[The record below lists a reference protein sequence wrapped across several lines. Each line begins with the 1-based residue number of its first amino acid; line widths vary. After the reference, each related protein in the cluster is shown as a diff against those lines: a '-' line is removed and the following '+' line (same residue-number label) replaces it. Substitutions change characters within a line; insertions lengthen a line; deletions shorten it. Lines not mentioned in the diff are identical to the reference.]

1 MKKIPTKLFQ
11 KVEDLA
17 KSVLTDF
24 HRRGYVIPVEQS
36 DGRIKIGAYIVGK
49 NSNGFYSVTD
59 SRNNVYADNLNLK
72 QTAALIA
79 NDLALGKILDTA
91 IIDIDKTYGYRL
103 FDQQVYENAAKRKKN
118 TLDQDVFYETRCNI
132 ARVQKEQAKQQIFN
146 LFRKLTSIR

>member
-1 MKKIPTKLFQ
+1 MKKIPNKLFQ
-11 KVEDLA
+11 KVESLA

-24 HRRGYVIPVEQS
+24 QRRGYVIPVEQH

-59 SRNNVYADNLNLK
+59 NRNNVYVDNLNLK

-79 NDLALGKILDTA
+79 NDLALGKILDKA
-91 IIDIDKTYGYRL
+91 IIDADKTYGYRL

-146 LFRKLTSIR
+146 SFRKLTSIR

>member
-1 MKKIPTKLFQ
+1 MKKIPNKLFQ
-11 KVEDLA
+11 KVESLA

-24 HRRGYVIPVEQS
+24 QRRGYVIPVEQS

-91 IIDIDKTYGYRL
+91 IIDIDKTYGYKL
-103 FDQQVYENAAKRKKN
+103 FDEQVYENAAKRKKN
-118 TLDQDVFYETRCNI
+118 TLDQDVFYETRCKI
-132 ARVQKEQAKQQIFN
+132 ARSQKEHAKQQIFN
-146 LFRKLTSIR
+146 SFRKLTSIR